1 MLMWCWILFLA
12 DAINMKCLGICPCY
26 PETPQSG
33 QRGFAGERTAQ
44 VSVRMNPVEIQ
55 TSGLSVPE

>member
-12 DAINMKCLGICPCY
+12 DAINMKCLGIYQCY
-26 PETPQSG
+26 PETPQAG

-55 TSGLSVPE
+55 T